1 MRKILYVFVLVC
13 CAMCALPAFAA
24 DRALVDADG
33 NEMAF
38 KESSQPGFFRY
49 DNDND
54 AGAFAADIPACFT
67 KLVSV
72 ETDNRG
78 EEIVLSDAEG
88 VAQFRMMSTRPQ
100 GELTIAQ
107 YYKAEREALKVKP
120 AYEKLGKD
128 FFVLSWLQDGVIHYQ
143 KAVIIGDCLGEMEI
157 SYPSERKKEFDPLVT
172 HSAKS
177 LKFKL

>member
-1 MRKILYVFVLVC
+1 MRKFLYVFALVC
-13 CAMCALPAFAA
+13 CVMCAPPTFAA
-24 DRALVDADG
+24 DRTLADADG

-49 DNDND
+49 DND
-54 AGAFAADIPACFT
+54 ASAFVADIPACFT
-67 KLVSV
+67 TLARV

-88 VAQFRMMSTRPQ
+88 GAQFRMMSARLQ
-100 GELTIAQ
+100 AELTIAR

-143 KAVIIGDCLGEMEI
+143 KAVIAGDCLGEMEI

-172 HSAKS
+172 HSASS
-177 LKFKL
+177 LKFRP